1 MATQA
6 EYTVGANAAAAVLKT
21 DVLSWVP
28 EWVQGEILAKIPA
41 LAGSIS
47 KAVVDAVDKERS

>member
-1 MATQA
+1 MASQA
-6 EYTVGANAAAAVLKT
+6 DYTAGANAAAAVLKT

-28 EWVQGEILAKIPA
+28 EWAQGEILAKIPA